1 MEGLWGPLEKAAVPP
16 QSYTDMVNTGQN
28 PALLKEAPRAAAPT
42 KPAPLERKASSD
54 VIDLSSPPR
63 VRQPFTGAQSAVQ
76 TSPLTPRKVALRA
89 AIANKDNHTAT
100 QDDRIATQA
109 DRAAT

>member
-1 MEGLWGPLEKAAVPP
+1 MGPTRKGCCFTTELYGHDQYE
-16 QSYTDMVNTGQN
+16 TN